1 MICVVVRSVIR
12 VCVCICEPCGVNAH
26 IASERARVAQSSC
39 LRFSAA
45 HEAIS
50 TPTLPAIILAA
61 LLTPHALRLTC
72 RVAADRGNG
81 SGSSG
86 GGSGG
91 SGGGGCGGRD
101 SIGVGVGVAPTPT
114 PSCPAPAQSTHRA
127 TFLRAI
133 GLERGRGRGCYRSRR
148 VE

>member
-1 MICVVVRSVIR
+1 MVYDLHCSTICNTDVRLHVNR
-12 VCVCICEPCGVNAH
+12 VTSMRILRRNGRESHKSH
-26 IASERARVAQSSC
+26 IS
-39 LRFSAA
+39 A

-61 LLTPHALRLTC
+61 LLTLRALRLTC
-72 RVAADRGNG
+72 CVAAGRGNG
-81 SGSSG
+81 SGSGG
-86 GGSGG
+86 GGSGS

-114 PSCPAPAQSTHRA
+114 PSCPTPAQSTHRA

-133 GLERGRGRGCYRSRR
+133 GLERGRGRGCHRSRR